1 MNMLNKVPA
10 VTLIFWIIKIMA
22 TTVGETAADF
32 LAFNLKLGLTNTS
45 LLMAGLL
52 VVALLFQLKAH
63 RYVPALYWTVVV
75 FVSIVGTLIS
85 DNLVDN
91 LGVSLTTTLI
101 FGGALVVVFALWY
114 ASEKTLS
121 VHSIETQTKRI

>member
-52 VVALLFQLKAH
+52 VVAAGTAAG
-63 RYVPALYWTVVV
+63 PALCAGPALDGRGLCEYR
-75 FVSIVGTLIS
+75 GH
-85 DNLVDN
+85 VD
-91 LGVSLTTTLI
+91 
-101 FGGALVVVFALWY
+101 FG
-114 ASEKTLS
+114 
-121 VHSIETQTKRI
+121 